1 METIVSGYGQMPMSP
16 EGKSISS
23 TMDAGKKTNNDLEEG
38 IPTSEIINKIT
49 VQNREVKNSMAR
61 MIEQN
66 KALQKDV

>member
-1 METIVSGYGQMPMSP
+1 
-16 EGKSISS
+16 
-23 TMDAGKKTNNDLEEG
+23 MDAGKKTNNDLEEG